1 MIESFNFGQMIIDN
15 QKYSKDLIIYPDHI
29 DSSWWRKE
37 GHNVYLE
44 DIKEVLE
51 KKPEVFIVGTGK
63 YGLMKISK
71 EVKETLAFLKIKLI
85 AEKTDEACE
94 MYNKLYQ
101 EKKVIAAFHLTC

>member
-1 MIESFNFGQMIIDN
+1 MIESFNFGRMIIDS
-15 QKYSKDLIIYPDHI
+15 QKYSKDLIIYPDHV
-29 DSSWWRKE
+29 DSNWWRKE

-85 AEKTDEACE
+85 AEKTDKACE